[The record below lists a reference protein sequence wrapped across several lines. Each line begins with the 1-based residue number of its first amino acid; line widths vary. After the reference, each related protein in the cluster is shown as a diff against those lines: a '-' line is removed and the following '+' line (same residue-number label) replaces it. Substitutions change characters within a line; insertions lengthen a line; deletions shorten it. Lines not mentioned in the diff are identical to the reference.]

1 MGLEQL
7 LTNDEKK
14 MEQDELEVM
23 EWENATLRQ
32 EYTRS
37 KYYMDFHTS
46 EAGKDKITCLKYL
59 ADHAVAD
66 GRQTSREENEK
77 IAELER

>member
-23 EWENATLRQ
+23 EWENATLR
-32 EYTRS
+32 
-37 KYYMDFHTS
+37 
-46 EAGKDKITCLKYL
+46 
-59 ADHAVAD
+59 
-66 GRQTSREENEK
+66 
-77 IAELER
+77 